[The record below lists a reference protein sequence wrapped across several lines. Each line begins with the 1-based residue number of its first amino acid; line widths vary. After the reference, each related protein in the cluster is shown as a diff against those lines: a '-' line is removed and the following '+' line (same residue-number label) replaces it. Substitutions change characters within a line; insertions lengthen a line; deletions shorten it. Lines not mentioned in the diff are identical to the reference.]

1 MAQKARFLTSPSM
14 NQLSPEIV
22 AISSSLSTKSNT
34 AALSAE
40 CVREVGITAAPCC
53 NAQRSSTCVG
63 VRWRF
68 AAMTATCGSSL
79 GEMAPEL
86 WSGQPCRDR
95 PFF

>member
-1 MAQKARFLTSPSM
+1 M

-22 AISSSLSTKSNT
+22 TISSSLSTKSNT